1 MPTIKCLIIDDEPLA
16 QNVLENY
23 LSRVDTFE
31 LVQKCNTAF
40 EAMNIMRKTPI
51 DLLFLDINMP
61 EMSGLEML
69 KTLRNPPKVI
79 LTTAYSEYALVSY
92 EFGVLD
98 YLLKPIS
105 FERFFQAV
113 NKVMENMGESEIK
126 SPETIKIEEKSANNF
141 VFLKSD
147 KKLYKVF
154 YDDILYLEG
163 YGNYVKVFTTEKMIL
178 VLEKLSELEQQL
190 PSEKFV
196 RVHKSYIISISHIKI
211 IEGNLISIGQA
222 QVPIGESYK
231 AGFENILGKFKI

>member
-1 MPTIKCLIIDDEPLA
+1 MLKCLIIDDEPLA

-23 LSRVDTFE
+23 LSRVDTLE

-40 EAMNIMRKTPI
+40 EAMNVMRKTQI

-92 EFGVLD
+92 EFGVVD

-113 NKVMENMGESEIK
+113 NKVLENLGENEIK
-126 SPETIKIEEKSANNF
+126 TPENNKIEEKSPNNF

-154 YDDILYLEG
+154 YDDIFYLEG
-163 YGNYVKVFTTEKMIL
+163 YGNYVKVFTAEKMIL

-196 RVHKSYIISISHIKI
+196 RVHKSYVVSISHIKI
-211 IEGNLISIGQA
+211 IEGNMISIGQA

-231 AGFENILGKFKI
+231 AGFEVVLGKFKI

>member
-1 MPTIKCLIIDDEPLA
+1 MLKCLIIDDEPLA

-23 LSRVDTFE
+23 LSRVDTLE

-40 EAMNIMRKTPI
+40 EAMNLMRKTQI
-51 DLLFLDINMP
+51 DLIFLDINMP

-92 EFGVLD
+92 EFGVVD

-113 NKVMENMGESEIK
+113 NKVLENLGENEIK
-126 SPETIKIEEKSANNF
+126 TPENPKIEEKIPNNF

-196 RVHKSYIISISHIKI
+196 RVHKSYVVSITHIKI
-211 IEGNLISIGQA
+211 IEGNMISIGQA

-231 AGFENILGKFKI
+231 AGFEAVLGKFKI